1 MALCSLSTGSRTVPW
16 RFTAAITTSPAATR
30 TSLFA
35 NAICFPCSMAL
46 YVAGRPTTPT
56 AAETTISASGWVA
69 TRSRPSGP
77 NSTSGIGRLAVF
89 APVRV
94 LGDFSAAHNS
104 RAPASVATDTTDGR
118 NFTDCSIASLMFE
131 PAAIATTWNF
141 PGWASTTSRVWRPM
155 EPVEPSMEMRF
166 IWLYF
171 IGVRAIMR
179 TEYRIS
185 CVECSAATRECATR
199 LRFQIGEFGVLGGIG
214 EAFEPQAVAVGIGET
229 GHPHRVSYLRF

>member
-1 MALCSLSTGSRTVPW
+1 
-16 RFTAAITTSPAATR
+16 
-30 TSLFA
+30 
-35 NAICFPCSMAL
+35 
-46 YVAGRPTTPT
+46 
-56 AAETTISASGWVA
+56 
-69 TRSRPSGP
+69 
-77 NSTSGIGRLAVF
+77 
-89 APVRV
+89 
-94 LGDFSAAHNS
+94 
-104 RAPASVATDTTDGR
+104 
-118 NFTDCSIASLMFE
+118 
-131 PAAIATTWNF
+131 
-141 PGWASTTSRVWRPM
+141 M